1 MLTARSVTVRRGG
14 RTVLDGVDLT
24 VRPGELLGVIGPNG
38 AGKSTLLQVLSN
50 ALSPDAGTV
59 ALDGRPLG
67 KWSRSAL
74 ARRRAV
80 LPQAPIVAFPFRAR
94 DVVALGRSPHAG
106 LSSRERDRELVA
118 AALHDADAA
127 HLAERAYDTLSGG
140 ERQRVHLARVL
151 AQVWAP
157 PDDGGGACYLLL
169 DEPTNNLDLAHQH
182 ALLAQARRF
191 ARRGHGVLA
200 ILHDPN
206 LAASYADR
214 IAVLQAGRI
223 AAVGAPAEV
232 MTPALL
238 QHTFGLAVEVLERPA
253 GPLIVPMPEPETR
266 SHTPKQETSDAC
278 SSP

>member
-1 MLTARSVTVRRGG
+1 MLTAQAVTVRRGG
-14 RTVLDGVDLT
+14 RTVLDGVDLA
-24 VRPGELLGVIGPNG
+24 VAPGELLGVIGPNG

-50 ALSPDAGTV
+50 ALAPHAGTV
-59 ALDGRPLG
+59 ALDGRPLARWG
-67 KWSRSAL
+67 RSAL

-80 LPQAPIVAFPFRAR
+80 LPQAPVVAFPFCAR

-106 LSSRERDRELVA
+106 LSGRDRDREIVA
-118 AALHDADAA
+118 AALAEADAA
-127 HLAERAYDTLSGG
+127 HLGERAYDTLSGG

-157 PDDGGGACYLLL
+157 ADGDAACYLLL

-206 LAASYADR
+206 LAAGYADR

-223 AAVGAPAEV
+223 AAAGAPAEV
-232 MTPALL
+232 LTPALL
-238 QHTFGLAVEVLERPA
+238 RRTFGLAVEVWERPA
-253 GPLIVPMPEPETR
+253 GGGPLIVPLPEM
-266 SHTPKQETSDAC
+266 HT
-278 SSP
+278 